1 MKIKLVWCFL
11 LVSSTLLFS
20 QNSIIGKWRI
30 NHLIGYEARSEEYI
44 AHNEYQ
50 LYLQDKR
57 QNFSYGNNVVFNADG
72 KFASGYS
79 APCGNDCFPLT
90 AGKFKFIDDNHVSFY
105 LDSIFVFG
113 DCKHLKLFPKK
124 ELGIYYVSKQ
134 DNVIKLIKSNGNL
147 SDDLNNVT
155 YSKIIDDFDKDTHN
169 AYNLINLKWDTVE
182 PLTSDEEALTYALK
196 TYKDYTKGNQKML
209 YSKSI
214 RNNLFY
220 VFLIEYDGKKGL
232 LIKDRLN
239 ITLIDL

>member
-1 MKIKLVWCFL
+1 
-11 LVSSTLLFS
+11 
-20 QNSIIGKWRI
+20 
-30 NHLIGYEARSEEYI
+30 
-44 AHNEYQ
+44 
-50 LYLQDKR
+50 
-57 QNFSYGNNVVFNADG
+57 
-72 KFASGYS
+72 
-79 APCGNDCFPLT
+79 
-90 AGKFKFIDDNHVSFY
+90 
-105 LDSIFVFG
+105 
-113 DCKHLKLFPKK
+113 LKLFPKK

-134 DNVIKLIKSNGNL
+134 DNIIKLIKSNGNL

-182 PLTSDEEALTYALK
+182 PLTSDEEALTQALK